1 MSAIHCLVTPALIRS
16 VAGMDAGAD
25 LANDGQQGT
34 VEMSDKNLVDLSWDD
49 FDEHRDPRPDEN
61 QFDAVVDRAVSRR
74 GFLGGALAFG
84 SGAAV
89 FGTGLFSST
98 TAARADGHA
107 KFGFKPVGIATDY
120 EIHVPEG
127 FEHKVLVRWGD
138 ALWSDAKDAYSAETG
153 VSVEMSDKV
162 FGENTDGM
170 ELFEVDGKQ
179 LIAVNSEYVNP
190 KINLP
195 VESEGTPRTAEEVV
209 LLKNLQGVTVM
220 EVADTGS
227 GFEVVLDSDY
237 NRRIT
242 HETEMKI
249 AGPLAGHALVQTQA
263 DPSGMMV
270 KGTMNNCGSGKTL
283 WDTYLTCEENF
294 NGYFGATGEMPEGE
308 GYKRYGIGG
317 DGRYAYEKFDE
328 RYDVSKEPNEPHR
341 HGFITEIDPADP
353 TSVPVKRTALG
364 RFKHENAEMV
374 HAKDGRVVVYMGDD
388 ERGEYLYKYVSN
400 ATWEKGAPTDGLLD
414 DGVLYVAKFNDDQS
428 GEWLALTPETT
439 GMDAAEILCFT
450 RMAAS
455 KVGGTTMDRPE
466 WVASNPLKV
475 EAYCALTNNK
485 NRGVK
490 PNAGGDDTSV
500 NAVNPRETNKYG
512 QIVRWTPA
520 GENHAADGF
529 TWDLYVMAGNP
540 TVYDNEYGG
549 SDNVNEGNMF
559 NSPDGMA
566 FSSDGLLWI
575 QTDGNYKNEGDFA
588 GMGNNQMLVGDPES
602 GEIIRFMTVPNGAE
616 VTGLC
621 WSADKTVAFVGV
633 QHPGGSWPDGAG
645 KPRSSVVA
653 VWRQDKAVFG

>member
-1 MSAIHCLVTPALIRS
+1 MADKHLI
-16 VAGMDAGAD
+16 
-25 LANDGQQGT
+25 
-34 VEMSDKNLVDLSWDD
+34 DLSWDD
-49 FDEHRDPRPDEN
+49 FDEHRDPRPDN
-61 QFDAVVDRAVSRR
+61 NGFDAVVERAISRR

-84 SGAAV
+84 SAATVMGA
-89 FGTGLFSST
+89 GLMSST
-98 TAARADGHA
+98 TAARAEAHGA
-107 KFGFKPVGIATDY
+107 GFAFKPIDIATDH
-120 EIHVPEG
+120 EIHLPEG
-127 FEHKVLVRWGD
+127 YTHKVLVRWGD
-138 ALWSDAKDAYSAETG
+138 ALWSEAEGAYDAETG

-195 VESEGTPRTAEEVV
+195 AASEGTPQTADEVT

-220 EVADTGS
+220 EVADTGN
-227 GFEVVLDSDY
+227 GYEIVVDSPY

-242 HETEMKI
+242 HETVMELQ
-249 AGPLAGHALVQTQA
+249 GPLAGHALVQTNA
-263 DPSGMMV
+263 DPEGRTV

-283 WDTYLTCEENF
+283 WGTYLTCEENF

-317 DGRYAYEKFDE
+317 EGRYAYEKFDE
-328 RYDVSKEPNEPHR
+328 RYDISKEPNEPHR
-341 HGFITEIDPADP
+341 HGFITEIDPANPDSTP
-353 TSVPVKRTALG
+353 IKRTALG

-374 HAKDGRVVVYMGDD
+374 QASDGRLVVYMGDD
-388 ERGEYLYKYVSN
+388 ERGEYLYRFVSN
-400 ATWEKGAPTDGLLD
+400 GTWEEGTNGGDLLNDGTLH
-414 DGVLYVAKFNDDQS
+414 VAKFNDDQT

-439 GMDAAEILCFT
+439 GMDAAEILVFT

-455 KVGGTTMDRPE
+455 AAGGTTMDRPE
-466 WVASNPLKV
+466 WVAANPVKP
-475 EAYCALTNNK
+475 EAYVALTNNK

-500 NAVNPRETNKYG
+500 NAVNPRETNNYG
-512 QIVRWTPA
+512 QIARWVPA
-520 GENHAADGF
+520 DGDHAADTF

-540 TVYDNEYGG
+540 TVYDNAYAG
-549 SDNVNEGNMF
+549 SENVNAGNMF

-566 FSSDGLLWI
+566 FSSDGTLWI
-575 QTDGNYKNEGDFA
+575 QTDGDYSNEGEFE
-588 GMGNNQMLVGDPES
+588 GMGNNQMLLGNTET
-602 GEIIRFMTVPNGAE
+602 GEIARFMTVPNGAE

-621 WSADKTVAFVGV
+621 WSADKKVAFVGV
-633 QHPGGSWPDGAG
+633 QHPGGAWPDGTG

-653 VWRQDKAVFG
+653 VWREDGELIG